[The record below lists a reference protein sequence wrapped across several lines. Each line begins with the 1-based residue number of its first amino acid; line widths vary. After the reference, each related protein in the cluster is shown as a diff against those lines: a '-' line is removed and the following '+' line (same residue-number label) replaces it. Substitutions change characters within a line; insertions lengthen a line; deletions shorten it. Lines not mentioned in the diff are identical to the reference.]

1 MYLYQLAF
9 RHKSV
14 AKELHNGIR
23 ISNERLE
30 YLGDAILGAVV
41 ADLLFKKFPFQD
53 EGFLTEMRSKI
64 VSRVQLSKLARK
76 LGLNTL
82 IISNNETKAQGK
94 SINGDA
100 FEAFIGAMYL
110 DKGYIFSKK
119 IIINR
124 IINIHLD
131 LDELVNHT
139 INYKSKLIEWGQ
151 KEKKDIDFKVVEE
164 IGEGFKKQY
173 VVSLFIDGKP
183 IESGRD
189 YSIKGA
195 EQMASEKATVKLSI
209 S

>member
-1 MYLYQLAF
+1 MYLYQLAS

-14 AKELHNGIR
+14 AKELYNGIR
-23 ISNERLE
+23 VSNERLE
-30 YLGDAILGAVV
+30 YLGDAILDAVV
-41 ADLLFKKFPFQD
+41 ADLLFKKFPFKD
-53 EGFLTEMRSKI
+53 EGFLTDMRSKI
-64 VSRVQLSKLARK
+64 VSKVQLSKLARK

-82 IISNNETKAQGK
+82 IISNTESKAQGK

-124 IINIHLD
+124 IINVHLD
-131 LDELVNHT
+131 LDDLVTQT

-151 KEKKDIDFKVVEE
+151 KEKKDIDFKVVKE

-173 VVSLFIDGKP
+173 VVSLFVEGKP

-195 EQMASEKATVKLSI
+195 EQMASEKATAKLSI
-209 S
+209 V